1 MMAIDAGNSM
11 DQMYNDESSRL
22 KLAIDCINITLQQ
35 KVFNNS
41 NHDVGLAIFGDN
53 DSLHNNDSRD
63 LIVLQPLQKPDL

>member
-1 MMAIDAGNSM
+1 
-11 DQMYNDESSRL
+11 MYNDDSSRL

-53 DSLHNNDSRD
+53 DSLNNNNNNDNRD
-63 LIVLQPLQKPDL
+63 LIVLQPLKKPDL